1 MKQPRIIVADDHAI
15 FAEGLKRLLE
25 TEYEIVAVVHNGDD
39 LVDTACELKPDVIL
53 ADISMPGLNGI
64 EAARKIMDAGISAK
78 IILLTMH
85 QDVTYATT
93 ALDEGVNGYIL
104 KIAEPSELLVAIR
117 EVLKGHLY
125 VSPSMA
131 AEVFSYRSRGGTDKK
146 DQVTLTSRQ
155 QEILRQLAAG
165 KIAKEIAANLEL
177 SQRTV
182 EYHKYRMMQELD
194 IHTGAE
200 LIQYAIRHGFTSK

>member
-1 MKQPRIIVADDHAI
+1 MKLPRIILADDHAL
-15 FAEGLKRLLE
+15 FGEGLKRLLDP
-25 TEYEIVAVVHNGDD
+25 EYEIVALVNNGND
-39 LVDTACELKPDVIL
+39 LVEMALELKPDLIL
-53 ADISMPGLNGI
+53 ADISMPGINGI
-64 EAARKIMDAGISAK
+64 DAARKIIDAGINAK

-93 ALDEGVNGYIL
+93 ALDEGVDGYIL
-104 KIAEPSELLVAIR
+104 KLAEPSELLGAIR

-131 AEVFSYRSRGGTDKK
+131 SEVFSYRSRGGASQKGQIK
-146 DQVTLTSRQ
+146 LTPRQ

-165 KIAKEIAANLEL
+165 RIAKEIAANLDL
-177 SQRTV
+177 SRKTV

-194 IHTGAE
+194 IRTGAE
-200 LIQYAIRHGFTSK
+200 LIQYAIRHGFASE

>member
-1 MKQPRIIVADDHAI
+1 MKHPRIIVADDHAI
-15 FAEGLKRLLE
+15 FAEGLKRLLDP
-25 TEYEIVAVVHNGDD
+25 EYEIVAVVHNGND
-39 LVDTACELKPDVIL
+39 LVKAARELKPDVVL

-64 EAARKIMDAGISAK
+64 DAARKIKEAENSPK

-93 ALDEGVNGYIL
+93 ALDEGVDGYIL
-104 KIAEPSELLVAIR
+104 KHAEPKELLDAIR

-131 AEVFSYRSRGGTDKK
+131 GDVFSYRSRGGATKEN
-146 DQVTLTSRQ
+146 QVKLTSRQ

-165 KIAKEIAANLEL
+165 KIAKEIAANLGL
-177 SQRTV
+177 SQKTV
-182 EYHKYRMMQELD
+182 EYHKYRMMELLD
-194 IHTGAE
+194 IRSGAE
-200 LIQYAIRHGFTSK
+200 LIQYAIRHGFAS

>member
-1 MKQPRIIVADDHAI
+1 MH
-15 FAEGLKRLLE
+15 
-25 TEYEIVAVVHNGDD
+25 
-39 LVDTACELKPDVIL
+39 
-53 ADISMPGLNGI
+53 ISMRGLNGI
-64 EAARKIMDAGISAK
+64 QAARKIMDAGINTK

-104 KIAEPSELLVAIR
+104 KLTEPGELLDAIR

-131 AEVFSYRSRGGTDKK
+131 AEVFSYRSRGGASQKG
-146 DQVTLTSRQ
+146 QVKLTSRQ

-165 KIAKEIAANLEL
+165 KIAKEIAANLDL
-177 SQRTV
+177 SRRTV

-194 IHTGAE
+194 IRTGAE
-200 LIQYAIRHGFTSK
+200 LIQYAIRHGFASE

>member
-15 FAEGLKRLLE
+15 FAEGLKRLLD
-25 TEYEIVAVVHNGDD
+25 TEYEIVAVVHNGND
-39 LVDTACELKPDVIL
+39 LVTAARKLKPDVIL
-53 ADISMPGLNGI
+53 ADISMPDLNGI
-64 EAARKIMDAGISAK
+64 EAARKIMDSGNSAK

-131 AEVFSYRSRGGTDKK
+131 ADVFSYRSRGGENQK
-146 DQVTLTSRQ
+146 DQVKLTSRQ

-165 KIAKEIAANLEL
+165 KIAKEIASNLEL

>member
-1 MKQPRIIVADDHAI
+1 MKLPRIIVADDHAI
-15 FAEGLKRLLE
+15 FAEGLKRLLDP
-25 TEYEIVAVVHNGDD
+25 EYEIVAIVHDGIE
-39 LVDTACELKPDVIL
+39 LVNTACELKPDVIL

-64 EAARKIMDAGISAK
+64 EAARKIMDAGINTK

-93 ALDEGVNGYIL
+93 ALDEGVDGYIL
-104 KIAEPSELLVAIR
+104 KLAEPRELLVAIQ

-131 AEVFSYRSRGGTDKK
+131 ADVFSYRSRGGVDQK
-146 DQVTLTSRQ
+146 DQVKLTLRQ

-165 KIAKEIAANLEL
+165 KIAKEIASNLDL

-182 EYHKYRMMQELD
+182 EYHKYRMMQVLD
-194 IHTGAE
+194 IRTGAE
-200 LIQYAIRHGFTSK
+200 LIQYAIRHGFAPE